1 MKISP
6 RDTDSFV
13 NKLEPFKNPIL
24 LYGPDE
30 GMVFYRTNK
39 IIHNFLGGG
48 KKTDAVKS
56 TSWKE
61 NKSKNKLGGISNK
74 SLFNNK
80 EVLRFYDIDEKI
92 IEFLGSIDLNDKNL
106 LIILNASE
114 LAPRSKIRQHFE
126 KEKNFAIIA
135 CYKPDLIQIRKTII
149 GFAQKNN
156 LKIENDAIEYLL
168 ESLGTNYQ
176 IVLNELEKILLI
188 DQKIIKRDMLLKLL
202 SSNSSFVFEDLIF
215 DCLVG
220 KKSFIEKGFYE
231 NVQDISDA
239 IVLLANIKNML
250 IILGKAINFYNEEK
264 NLEAVIQ
271 NYMPRYL
278 FKKRGLFESIVKKTN
293 KNKIVYSLE
302 KIEEIE
308 LKLRTDQQLYKIIL
322 LRGMLNI
329 SQKMK

>member
-6 RDTDSFV
+6 RDIDKFV
-13 NKLEPFKNPIL
+13 DKLEPFKNPIL

-39 IIHNFLGGG
+39 IIHKFLGKE

-61 NKSKNKLGGISNK
+61 NKLKNKLENIGNK
-74 SLFNNK
+74 SLFNDK
-80 EVLRFYDIDEKI
+80 EILRLYDIDEKI
-92 IEFLGSIDLNDKNL
+92 LDFLNSINLKDENL
-106 LIILNASE
+106 LIILNTNE
-114 LAPRSKIRQHFE
+114 LTPKSKIRKHFE
-126 KEKNFAIIA
+126 KEKDFAIIA
-135 CYKPDLIQIRKTII
+135 CYKPDLLEIRKTII
-149 GFAQKNN
+149 SFAQKNN

-188 DQKIIKRDMLLKLL
+188 DQKIIKREMLLKLL

-220 KKSFIEKGFYE
+220 KKSFIEKGFYK
-231 NVQDISDA
+231 NIQDISDA

-250 IILGKAINFYNEEK
+250 IILGKAINFYGEER
-264 NLEAVIQ
+264 NLESTIQ

-278 FKKRGLFESIVKKTN
+278 FKKRSIFENIIKKTN
-293 KNKIVYSLE
+293 KNKIVSSLE
-302 KIEEIE
+302 KVEEIE
-308 LKLRTDQQLYKIIL
+308 LKLRTDQQLYKILL